1 MNWSPPM
8 GMACGLHSVR
18 HGRTGGEM
26 KIQIRARDVKV
37 TKALRAHVELRLG
50 FALSRFGEQIGRV
63 AVHFS
68 NSEEHHNRP
77 EKRCQIAVGLPRCVK
92 VQETDADV
100 FAAVARAAH
109 RVARSVAHAIE
120 QEHPRAEKV
129 APSSERRHLHR
140 RRFASGSAAKH
151 VVPHPPRK
159 FLSARVDVPGPA
171 GASQGMTSASS
182 RAKSSKAESSMNVST
197 ERGSSRKKT

>member
-1 MNWSPPM
+1 VLNGSRQRV
-8 GMACGLHSVR
+8 LHVE
-18 HGRTGGEM
+18 HKCWGHEM

-63 AVHFS
+63 TVHFS
-68 NSEEHHNRP
+68 NSEEHHSSP
-77 EKRCQIAVGLPRCVK
+77 EKRCRIVVDLQRSVK

-100 FAAVARAAH
+100 FAAVTRAAD

-120 QEHPRAEKV
+120 QEHQRAENV
-129 APSSERRHLHR
+129 APPSVRGNLRRRHLAR
-140 RRFASGSAAKH
+140 SGAAKH
-151 VVPHPPRK
+151 PVPHPPRK
-159 FLSARVDVPGPA
+159 LLNARTEAPGPA
-171 GASQGMTSASS
+171 GASETMRSASS
-182 RAKSSKAESSMNVST
+182 RAKSSKAESSIKVST